1 MKRPRQLPMIV
12 LAIILASMFAW
23 PAFGADTKS
32 KTGSRG
38 TGDARAATV
47 DINSA
52 TADELDALPGVG
64 KATAKKIIESRPYA
78 NKRDLVDK
86 HIVSQAT
93 YDKIQDR
100 IVAHRS
106 DDGAASA
113 APRTGASRD
122 AGSSA
127 ARTDTSRPGRNESAP
142 AVAGSQTPHKG
153 DVWVNTATGVYHRE
167 GDRWYGKTKQGKYM
181 SEDEAVR
188 AGYHAS
194 KEGAAK
200 QQGAAK
206 Q

>member
-1 MKRPRQLPMIV
+1 MKRTRQLPIIVLTIV
-12 LAIILASMFAW
+12 LAAMFTW

-32 KTGSRG
+32 KTGSG
-38 TGDARAATV
+38 AGAAGAAAV

-52 TADELDALPGVG
+52 TAEELDALPGVG
-64 KATAKKIIESRPYA
+64 KATAKKIIDNRPYA
-78 NKRDLVDK
+78 SKRDLVDK
-86 HIVSQAT
+86 HVVSQAT
-93 YDKIQDR
+93 YDKIQGR
-100 IVAHRS
+100 IVARHS
-106 DDGAASA
+106 EDGAASA
-113 APRTGASRD
+113 APRTRDSRD

-127 ARTDTSRPGRNESAP
+127 ARTDTSRPSRNESAP

-181 SEDEAVR
+181 SEDEAIR

-200 QQGAAK
+200 QGAAK